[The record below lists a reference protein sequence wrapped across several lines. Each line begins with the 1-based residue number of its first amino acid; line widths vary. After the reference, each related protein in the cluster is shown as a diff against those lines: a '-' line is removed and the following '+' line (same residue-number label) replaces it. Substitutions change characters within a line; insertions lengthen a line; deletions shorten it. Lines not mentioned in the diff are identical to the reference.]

1 MCNRTQLSAALSMQA
16 AAVGHYLPTL
26 LLGSGYHWIIIG
38 PAQPLVSTVVGLTHN

>member
-1 MCNRTQLSAALSMQA
+1 MCNKEQLSAALSIRRA
-16 AAVGHYLPTL
+16 VAVGTLPPL